1 MQGSQYNQMAMS
13 QAGMGPNVGNMGM
26 GGMPGMGNMPMSG
39 TPDPTISVNGM
50 NNAFGTQPV
59 AQPHASIQGA
69 PGLSDDPSQLGLGMM
84 QHGQSQQPTQG
95 QPGAPQQPGLP
106 PNLHQGMDPNF
117 FAMQQQ
123 MHQSHLGHLSQSGT
137 TPINGPPP
145 PGLGDFGGLDMDMET
160 RKRKTEEE
168 EEIKRARQKTGKID
182 ARLFLYSNKG
192 SRFGILVYCRR
203 TTRRVG
209 TLLSS

>member
-13 QAGMGPNVGNMGM
+13 QASMGPNVGNMGM
-26 GGMPGMGNMPMSG
+26 GGMTGMGNMAMSG
-39 TPDPTISVNGM
+39 TPDPTE
-50 NNAFGTQPV
+50 PV

-69 PGLSDDPSQLGLGMM
+69 PGLSDDSSQLGLGMM
-84 QHGQSQQPTQG
+84 QHGQSQQPTQS

-123 MHQSHLGHLSQSGT
+123 MHQSYLGHLSQSGT

-168 EEIKRARQKTGKID
+168 EKIKRARQKTGKID
-182 ARLFLYSNKG
+182 ARLLLYSNEG

-209 TLLSS
+209 TFFSS